1 VPATDRL
8 EKWKRWIHEDIRH
21 EVVGMYWRRK
31 LWLDV
36 NEILGANPAVG
47 QTSSLFWSFHH
58 YNYSAAQAVAIRRQ
72 ADRRRDVCSLRRL
85 LEEIASHPALIPG
98 FDAATARS
106 DASALES
113 AADAVKGYVDEHLAH
128 DAAEPTVATAP
139 TFRDLHEAIDVMC
152 ATFQQYAVTLTGA
165 WWALDGLIQDDWRA
179 IFRAPWIS

>member
-1 VPATDRL
+1 VAAIDRL

-31 LWLDV
+31 MWLEV
-36 NEILGANPAVG
+36 NAILGANPAVG
-47 QTSSLFWSFHH
+47 QTPSLFWSFHH

-85 LEEIASHPALIPG
+85 LEEMASHAALVPG
-98 FDAATARS
+98 FDPTSARS
-106 DASALES
+106 DAVTLDS
-113 AADAVKGYVDEHLAH
+113 AADAVKGYVDEHVAH

-139 TFRDLHEAIDVMC
+139 TFGDLHEAIDVIC

-165 WWALDGLIQDDWRA
+165 WCALDGLIQGDWRS